1 MNPNLS
7 FIFLIFFNF
16 LFLFFFRKISNIYN
30 VFDVPDLK
38 RKIHTKKIPLLGG
51 LIIFLNIS
59 KFLNLLLF
67 KYTLMHL

>member
-16 LFLFFFRKISNIYN
+16 LFLFFYRKISNIFN

-51 LIIFLNIS
+51 LIIFLNIIFFILALIL
-59 KFLNLLLF
+59 KRIIL
-67 KYTLMHL
+67 